1 MNVRIMSS
9 NIWGDYFG
17 NEIAVREDQLF
28 DTFERYAPDV
38 LGMQEATKNWRLSAL
53 FRNLAKDYEFVDTGA
68 FTDANYT
75 PLVYRRDF
83 FTLADSGFKLFENT
97 PDKSKGFTWA
107 VLEHKATGRKF
118 GALSTHWWWKNIG
131 KEDDDA
137 LRVSNAAEVT
147 KLARSIAEKYGIPV
161 FAFGDFNSRYACP
174 SLAYLRENGW
184 KFAQEE
190 AEVTMM
196 VSTHHGDPKRGEDG
210 LYHGE
215 ATMRTAENSIDHIVY
230 LGNASPIEFRVVE
243 DQDALDATD
252 HSPIWCD
259 FEI

>member
-17 NEIAVREDQLF
+17 NEIAVREDELF

-38 LGMQEATKNWRLSAL
+38 LGMQEATTNWRQSAL
-53 FRNLAKDYEFVDTGA
+53 FRNLAREYEFIDTGL
-68 FTDANYT
+68 FTDNNYT
-75 PLVYRRDF
+75 PLLYRRKF
-83 FTLADSGFKLFENT
+83 FDLIDSGFTKFSDT
-97 PDKSKGFTWA
+97 PDNSKSFTWA
-107 VLEHKATGRKF
+107 VLQYKQNGKQF
-118 GALSTHWWWKNIG
+118 GAISTHWWWKNIG
-131 KEDDDA
+131 RAEDDA

-147 KLARSIAEKYGIPV
+147 QLALELVEKYGIPV

-174 SLAYLRENGW
+174 SIAYLREQGW
-184 KFAQEE
+184 KYAQEE
-190 AEVTMM
+190 AEVTMA

-215 ATMRTAENSIDHIVY
+215 ATLRTAENSIDHIVY

>member
-38 LGMQEATKNWRLSAL
+38 LGMQEATTNWRQSAL
-53 FRNLAKDYEFVDTGA
+53 FRNLAREYEFIDTGL
-68 FTDANYT
+68 FTDNNYT
-75 PLVYRRDF
+75 PLLYRRKF
-83 FTLADSGFKLFENT
+83 FDLIDSGFTKFSDT
-97 PDKSKGFTWA
+97 PDNSKSFTWA
-107 VLEHKATGRKF
+107 VLQYKQNGKQF
-118 GALSTHWWWKNIG
+118 GAISTHWWWKNIG
-131 KEDDDA
+131 RAEDDA

-147 KLARSIAEKYGIPV
+147 QLALELVEKYGIPV

-174 SLAYLRENGW
+174 SIAYLREQGW
-184 KFAQEE
+184 KYAQEE
-190 AEVTMM
+190 AEVTMA

-215 ATMRTAENSIDHIVY
+215 ATLRTAENSIDHIVY